1 MKLDIV
7 GEEILSSS
15 SELNFAAQVFVE
27 TVPTEMILIR
37 EDIDEN
43 FQSKCKNKKLFFYA

>member
-7 GEEILSSS
+7 GEEILSQS
-15 SELNFAAQVFVE
+15 SELNFSAQIFVE
-27 TVPTEMILIR
+27 TVPTEMVAIR

-43 FQSKCKNKKLFFYA
+43 FQSSCKDEKLYFYI